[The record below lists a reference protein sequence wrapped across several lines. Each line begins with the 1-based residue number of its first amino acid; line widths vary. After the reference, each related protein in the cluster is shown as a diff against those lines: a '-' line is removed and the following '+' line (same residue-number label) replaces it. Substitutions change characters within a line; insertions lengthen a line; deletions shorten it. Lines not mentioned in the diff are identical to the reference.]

1 MQERGDVKPEIQI
14 LIALTMNPSKHGVVN
29 SSRILFDGV
38 NEILDN
44 SIIFHLA
51 FPFCQ
56 IAVHVI
62 AGHEIVLIIDA
73 VFF

>member
-1 MQERGDVKPEIQI
+1 
-14 LIALTMNPSKHGVVN
+14 MNPSEHGVVN
-29 SSRILFDGV
+29 PPGILFNGV

-51 FPFCQ
+51 LPFCQ
-56 IAVHVI
+56 ITIHVV
-62 AGHEIVLIIDA
+62 AGHEIILIIDA